1 MLQKKY
7 NLHSV
12 HSSSLR
18 TTMHISLGQG
28 YDTKNNCLGNVKGAF
43 KTKVTLLTQ
52 AETKQK

>member
-1 MLQKKY
+1 MLQKKT
-7 NLHSV
+7 LHSV

-52 AETKQK
+52 AEPKQK